1 MFRRKTLKDGA
12 PTSAALDARGIP
24 VDAGSD
30 MMRWFNGLQVADQT
44 RVALAWQHGWFSG
57 WDDSISLHHTAC
69 PFVPD
74 WGPADG

>member
-1 MFRRKTLKDGA
+1 MSLHKTRRGGTF
-12 PTSAALDARGIP
+12 PSATPAARPGT